1 MNIAALKC
9 KTLVRQFHHI
19 VDAIGNEAGISYVV
33 NAKLKEENPCPVC
46 WALLANGL
54 AFSFG
59 KQGGKSSARQWARIF
74 LRKTK
79 GGLEREK
86 ICT

>member
-33 NAKLKEENPCPVC
+33 NAKLKEENP
-46 WALLANGL
+46 LLANGL

-59 KQGGKSSARQWARIF
+59 KQGGKSSAPAKAVAF
-74 LRKTK
+74 CSAKLK
-79 GGLEREK
+79 ED
-86 ICT
+86 

>member
-33 NAKLKEENPCPVC
+33 NAKLKEENP
-46 WALLANGL
+46 LLIRGF
-54 AFSFG
+54 AFC
-59 KQGGKSSARQWARIF
+59 SAK
-74 LRKTK
+74 LK
-79 GGLEREK
+79 ED
-86 ICT
+86 

>member
-33 NAKLKEENPCPVC
+33 NGKTRRKILCSCKRHMLCKLLSIACIAGIFLRKNKEENP
-46 WALLANGL
+46 LLL
-54 AFSFG
+54 
-59 KQGGKSSARQWARIF
+59 QRQSHF
-74 LRKTK
+74 PSENK
-79 GGLEREK
+79 ED
-86 ICT
+86 